1 MLELNFLAF
10 CLTIITVTAIVFG
23 KTEIA
28 IKALSTLNVTTKGF
42 LTALGKMITQLPGS
56 ESGNQKKSADQ

>member
-23 KTEIA
+23 KTEVA

-42 LTALGKMITQLPGS
+42 LTALGKMTQLPGF